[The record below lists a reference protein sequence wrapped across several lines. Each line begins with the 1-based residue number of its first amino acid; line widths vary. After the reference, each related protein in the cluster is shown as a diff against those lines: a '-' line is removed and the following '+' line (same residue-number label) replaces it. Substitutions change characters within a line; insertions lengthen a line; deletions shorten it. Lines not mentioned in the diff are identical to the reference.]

1 MAESEGGGVE
11 RKAYGWSVCL
21 QMEFKRRGGCS
32 IRYGTHL
39 YSSARESAMCAG
51 HKSEATN
58 GEKEPTAQKDY
69 FLGKRP

>member
-1 MAESEGGGVE
+1 MAESGGGGVE

-39 YSSARESAMCAG
+39 YSSGAG